1 MTRIFGFLF
10 GLLLLALVF
19 AGSVPRSLKDAFKSV
34 LAPAAYHRPGP
45 GVSLP
50 AVPKEGDPQFG
61 SKAVPAGK
69 GASGAGA
76 PASERR
82 ARPAPGVSLPAVPKE
97 VDPEF
102 GSKAV
107 PAGKGASGAVA
118 PESELVVPPA
128 PKPVFRERAGAIN
141 QDLFQPDIPRLRK

>member
-1 MTRIFGFLF
+1 MMRIFGFLF

-50 AVPKEGDPQFG
+50 AVPKE
-61 SKAVPAGK
+61 VY
-69 GASGAGA
+69 
-76 PASERR
+76 
-82 ARPAPGVSLPAVPKE
+82 
-97 VDPEF
+97 PEL

-107 PAGKGASGAVA
+107 PAGKGASGAVD
-118 PESELVVPPA
+118 PESEPVVPPA

-141 QDLFQPDIPRLRK
+141 QDLFQPDIPRVRK

>member
-1 MTRIFGFLF
+1 MMRIFSFLF

-50 AVPKEGDPQFG
+50 GVPEKVDPELG
-61 SKAVPAGK
+61 SQEVPAGM
-69 GASGAGA
+69 GATGA
-76 PASERR
+76 
-82 ARPAPGVSLPAVPKE
+82 
-97 VDPEF
+97 VDPEIE
-102 GSKAV
+102 
-107 PAGKGASGAVA
+107 P
-118 PESELVVPPA
+118 VVPPV
-128 PKPVFRERAGAIN
+128 PIRDKPVFRERAGAIN

>member
-1 MTRIFGFLF
+1 MMRIFGFLF

-50 AVPKEGDPQFG
+50 AVPKE
-61 SKAVPAGK
+61 VY
-69 GASGAGA
+69 
-76 PASERR
+76 SE
-82 ARPAPGVSLPAVPKE
+82 L
-97 VDPEF
+97 

-107 PAGKGASGAVA
+107 PAGKGASGAVD
-118 PESELVVPPA
+118 PESEQSSHRPLSLCSGSVQALSTRIFSSRTSRASANSGLGGPGTHA
-128 PKPVFRERAGAIN
+128 GHEWLRHER
-141 QDLFQPDIPRLRK
+141 